1 MTPETKEM
9 REATQPKS
17 LEETQVGPIVAV
29 QYPEKWEYSE
39 NEESAGVIAQKYA
52 HFKTLSPDDK
62 EGYKDLVLAI
72 ADVRTRRTDV
82 AKQEK
87 VIKDPLNKFR
97 DVVIKT
103 SKHVRG
109 LLGNTED
116 ALKLT
121 KTRIDD
127 IREERKLAMERL
139 WQENLNAVR
148 IITNSSSTMT
158 QDQLRE
164 LLISLKGYDFDSL
177 DFGDYLDQAKE
188 IILTQIGSIIER
200 IEFLKEQQRLEEERQ
215 AFEKK
220 QAEEAAE
227 RKRQDDERKA
237 NEAAEQKKRDDEKA
251 ESDRKQAETD
261 AENQKLR
268 DQIAAMQKEAEPEPE
283 PDSTVIVDVEV
294 DEEYKPEYNN
304 IWEGKTPVAGRAAA
318 IEQEPESTVVRED
331 PKQEYSEPEWKGLE
345 LTDDDNKM
353 GEYID
358 LLKSV
363 IDESPIVESEVYNS
377 AINQVNEQILE
388 MVEFLESKTLVVG

>member
-227 RKRQDDERKA
+227 RKRLDDERKER
-237 NEAAEQKKRDDEKA
+237 EAAEQKKRDDEKA
-251 ESDRKQAETD
+251 EADRKQAETD

-268 DQIAAMQKEAEPEPE
+268 DQIAAMQKEVEPEHEDEKTEIVCGGKVPNVDADIE
-283 PDSTVIVDVEV
+283 PASS
-294 DEEYKPEYNN
+294 
-304 IWEGKTPVAGRAAA
+304 GRAAA
-318 IEQEPESTVVRED
+318 IEQEPESTVVREE
-331 PKQEYSEPEWKGLE
+331 PKQTEEITENLGDRNE
-345 LTDDDNKM
+345 LNAWVK
-353 GEYID
+353 EI
-358 LLKSV
+358 
-363 IDESPIVESEVYNS
+363 ES
-377 AINQVNEQILE
+377 AINNGPATSLYSDKATRAVNAVYDQLNQITEYLTKTA
-388 MVEFLESKTLVVG
+388 ESLR

>member
-227 RKRQDDERKA
+227 RKRLDDERKER
-237 NEAAEQKKRDDEKA
+237 EAAEQKKRDDEKA

-268 DQIAAMQKEAEPEPE
+268 DQIAAMQKEVEPEPE
-283 PDSTVIVDVEV
+283 DEKTEIVCGGKVPNV
-294 DEEYKPEYNN
+294 DADIEP
-304 IWEGKTPVAGRAAA
+304 ASSGRAAA
-318 IEQEPESTVVRED
+318 IEQEPESTVDRED
-331 PKQEYSEPEWKGLE
+331 NKQKENVSLDADY
-345 LTDDDNKM
+345 
-353 GEYID
+353 
-358 LLKSV
+358 LLRYAED
-363 IDESPIVESEVYNS
+363 INS
-377 AINQVNEQILE
+377 ARRTLSYDIQSDIAKNAASNAFNQLEEIVNYL
-388 MVEFLESKTLVVG
+388 VSTAESLR